1 MHLLVL
7 AFDIVL
13 SVQPKYE
20 SGESMLNAMEIMASL
35 GGFLMAV

>member
-13 SVQPKYE
+13 SVQPKHE